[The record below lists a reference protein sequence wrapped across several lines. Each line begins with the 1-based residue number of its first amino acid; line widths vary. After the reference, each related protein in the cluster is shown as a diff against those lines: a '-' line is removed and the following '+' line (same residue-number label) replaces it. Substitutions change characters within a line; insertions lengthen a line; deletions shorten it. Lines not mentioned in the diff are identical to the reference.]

1 MDENNEVMNEQPVTS
16 EQSVIGDQPVEDAVV
31 TGAVE
36 AGTAAYTSTPIY
48 TETPYGYENSSRKEP
63 EVPNVPPKKEKKK
76 PNIFVRGLKF
86 VVSAIVFGAIAGAA
100 IYGICYLGNKVLP
113 IPGMQQETVGQV
125 QNTPIINF
133 GSSTEKGDNDTVS
146 TPVDNFNVKEI
157 AKADMPAMVE
167 ITSKI
172 TTTSYFGTSTG
183 TSGGTGV
190 IIGQND
196 TDLFI
201 VTNAHVVENAT
212 EMSGLFVDGKS
223 AKLTLQGMKS
233 SVDIAV
239 VSVKKADLDSET
251 LNALSI
257 IKIGNSD
264 EVEVGDPVVVI
275 GNALGEGQSVTVGY
289 ISALNR
295 TIVISNR
302 TYENLFLTDA
312 AINSGNS
319 GGALINAKGELIGIN
334 SAHTNLTVA
343 DSMGYSIPI
352 NNVKDIIDKL
362 ISKVERQEVS
372 EDKAGYLGIRCQDIT
387 ASLSSYY
394 GYPQGVFLTEVIS
407 GSPAEKAGLAESDI
421 IVGIDD
427 TTITNYDALKKN
439 LKYYAIGE
447 TVTIEYYHYE
457 GKAYVLKKTDVVLGS
472 AIESTPKI

>member
-1 MDENNEVMNEQPVTS
+1 MDENNEIVNNDYNEAAVEQGVVEAPVEPQVSEIVSEMPEPQPVYSGYTT
-16 EQSVIGDQPVEDAVV
+16 QPVYSAVPQQE
-31 TGAVE
+31 TQVE
-36 AGTAAYTSTPIY
+36 TKT
-48 TETPYGYENSSRKEP
+48 
-63 EVPNVPPKKEKKK
+63 KKEKKK

-86 VVSAIVFGAIAGAA
+86 VFGAAVFGAIAGAA
-100 IYGICYLGNKVLP
+100 IYAVCYFGNKVLP
-113 IPGMQQETVGQV
+113 IPGAQQETVGQV
-125 QNTPIINF
+125 QNTPVINF
-133 GSSTEKGDNDTVS
+133 GNSTEKGDNETVS
-146 TPVDNFNVKEI
+146 VTNNSFNVKEI

-212 EMSGLFVDGKS
+212 EMSGLFVNGKS
-223 AKLTLQGMKS
+223 ATLALQGMKS

-239 VSVKKADLDSET
+239 VSVKKADLDSDT

-352 NNVKDIIDKL
+352 ANVKDIIDKL
-362 ISKVERQEVS
+362 IAKVDRKEVS
-372 EDKAGYLGIRCQDIT
+372 EEKAGYLGIRTQDMT
-387 ASLSSYY
+387 ASLSALY
-394 GYPQGVFLTEVIS
+394 GYPQGVFLTEVVE
-407 GSPAEKAGLAESDI
+407 GSPAEAAGLVESDI

-427 TTITNYDALKKN
+427 TTITCYDDLKKN
-439 LKYYAIGE
+439 LKYYEAGE

-457 GKAYVLKKTDVVLGS
+457 KKAYVLKKTDVVLGDAS
-472 AIESTPKI
+472 VTISKLS